1 MQNIWAKLNFGVV
14 VVLVLVVAGA
24 LARGAWG
31 GPLDPPAAPG
41 STMKTLEQVE
51 PRTPISSVPYTISQP
66 GSYYLTGD
74 LTGVAGSSGISV
86 TASDVTIDL
95 NGFTLIGVPGSTDGI
110 SAAAG
115 PNRIAVLNG
124 RVRNW
129 GVHGVNL
136 QHAHDGRFE
145 RLQVSDN
152 ASVGIYAG
160 SGSIISDCTAHHN
173 GYGIYVTSEVST
185 MDGGIVRNCVVS
197 YNTSDGIVVTDG
209 VLVKDNE
216 SKSNALAGIH
226 VVGTRNRIEG
236 NNVTDNRSWDEWG
249 STVGWGIEVDAANN
263 FIVNNGSSNNW
274 WDFVIAPG
282 NVVGAVE
289 GGFVTKPWSNVVY

>member
-1 MQNIWAKLNFGVV
+1 MQNIWAKLNFGAV
-14 VVLVLVVAGA
+14 VVLVLVVAGG

-51 PRTPISSVPYTISQP
+51 PRTPISSLPYTISQP

-74 LTGVAGSSGISV
+74 LTGVSGQPGISV
-86 TASDVTIDL
+86 AASDVTIDL

-110 SAAAG
+110 FAAAG

-173 GYGIYVTSEVST
+173 GYGIFVTAEAST
-185 MDGGIVRNCVVS
+185 MGGGIVRNCVVS

-216 SKSNALAGIH
+216 SKANALAGIH
-226 VVGTRNRIEG
+226 VIGTRNRIES
-236 NNVTDNRSWDEWG
+236 NNVTDNRSYDPELG
-249 STVGWGIEVDAANN
+249 YRGWGIKVDGTNN
-263 FIVNNGSSNNW
+263 FIANNSATFNQWNF
-274 WDFVIAPG
+274 DIVAG

-289 GGFVTKPWSNVVY
+289 AGMATKPWSNVVY

>member
-1 MQNIWAKLNFGVV
+1 MQNIWAKLNFGAV
-14 VVLVLVVAGA
+14 VVLVLVVSGA
-24 LARGAWG
+24 LARGVWG

-51 PRTPISSVPYTISQP
+51 PRTPISSLPYTISQS

-74 LTGVAGSSGISV
+74 LTGVSGQPGISV

-129 GVHGVNL
+129 GAHGVNL
-136 QHAHDGRFE
+136 QHAHDGRYE
-145 RLQVSDN
+145 RLQTSDN
-152 ASVGIYAG
+152 VWVGIYAG
-160 SGSIISDCTAHHN
+160 SGSIISESTSHHN
-173 GYGIYVTSEVST
+173 GWGIYVTSEAST

-197 YNTSDGIVVTDG
+197 YNTSDGIVVADG
-209 VLVKDNE
+209 VLVKDNV
-216 SKSNALAGIH
+216 SKANAFAGIH

-236 NNVTDNRSWDEWG
+236 NNVTDHYWYDDF
-249 STVGWGIEVDAANN
+249 WGIYIGTGIKVDGAYNFIANN
-263 FIVNNGSSNNW
+263 SAAWNTSKILSPSRPRLSGYTALSSRY
-274 WDFVIAPG
+274 P
-282 NVVGAVE
+282 
-289 GGFVTKPWSNVVY
+289 SRR